1 MSRKEEMMLMIDK
14 VGLREFEKMS
24 GLSLFE
30 ILRYTN
36 YPIDNPI
43 IMFDVIQ
50 EYFEGVN
57 DKYPGY
63 ITYKEYIIDYDR
75 FDGLVTWSDVNYVE
89 KHGGGI
95 SFEFYVTPFFNGT
108 SIIPI
113 TLSALWIENIDET
126 EPMNVIDEIDEY
138 NKIIEINHKAIS
150 GLDNF
155 LEWLETDYLE
165 ISCREIRRLKAEII
179 KNENL

>member
-1 MSRKEEMMLMIDK
+1 
-14 VGLREFEKMS
+14 
-24 GLSLFE
+24 
-30 ILRYTN
+30 
-36 YPIDNPI
+36 
-43 IMFDVIQ
+43 
-50 EYFEGVN
+50 
-57 DKYPGY
+57 
-63 ITYKEYIIDYDR
+63 
-75 FDGLVTWSDVNYVE
+75 VE
-89 KHGGGI
+89 KHGGGP

-113 TLSALWIENIDET
+113 TLSALWLENIDGT
-126 EPMNVIDEIDEY
+126 ELMNVIDETDEY

-165 ISCREIRRLKAEII
+165 IACREIRRLKAEII